1 MTNQENGV
9 DLKSAAVTEE
19 KKLFIETYGCQM
31 NVADSEVVASIMK
44 MDGYAVTDKI
54 EDADAIFVNTCSVR
68 DNAEQKI
75 YGRLQYFQSLKRKK
89 KSLVIGV
96 LGCMAERVKEELI
109 EVHHADLVVG
119 PDSYMDLPNLVGAVE
134 HGEKAINVELS
145 TQETY
150 KDVIPIEVHHA
161 DLVVGPDSY
170 MDLPNLVGAVEHG
183 EKAINV
189 ELSTQETYKDV
200 IPLKLGGVHIS
211 GFVSIMRGC
220 NNFCT
225 YCIVPYTR
233 GRERSRDIES
243 ILNEIRDM
251 RDKGFKE
258 VTLLGQ
264 NVNSYL
270 FEKEGEKISFPA
282 LLKRVAEEVPEMRVR
297 FTTSHPKDM
306 SDETLHVIAEHDN
319 ICKMIHLPA
328 QSGSSRILKVMN
340 RKYTREWYL
349 DRIAAIRRI
358 LPDCAIST
366 DLFCGFHSETEEDYQ
381 ETLSLMR
388 EVGYDS
394 AFLFKYSE
402 RPGTYAA
409 QHLPDTV
416 SEEEKVRR
424 LQGMIDLQNQLSE
437 ESNKRDIGKVFEVLI
452 EGFSKRSREQLF
464 GRTSQNKVVIFD
476 KKNYR
481 VGQFIKVRINRAS
494 SATLFGDPV
503 E

>member
-1 MTNQENGV
+1 MTTAENQGA
-9 DLKSAAVTEE
+9 DLKSAAEKAE

-31 NVADSEVVASIMK
+31 NVADSEVVASIMQ
-44 MDGYAVTDKI
+44 MDGYALTDKI
-54 EDADAIFVNTCSVR
+54 EEADAIFVNTCSVR

-75 YGRLQYFQSLKRKK
+75 YGRLQYFQSLRKK
-89 KSLVIGV
+89 KKHLIVGV
-96 LGCMAERVKEELI
+96 MGCMAERVKDELI
-109 EVHHADLVVG
+109 QVHHADLVVG
-119 PDSYMDLPNLVGAVE
+119 PDAYLDLPNLVGAVE
-134 HGEKAINVELS
+134 R
-145 TQETY
+145 
-150 KDVIPIEVHHA
+150 
-161 DLVVGPDSY
+161 
-170 MDLPNLVGAVEHG
+170 G

-200 IPLKLGGVHIS
+200 IPLKLPGVHIS

-233 GRERSRDIES
+233 GRERSRDVES

-251 RDKGFKE
+251 RDKSFKE

-264 NVNSYL
+264 NVNSYR
-270 FEKEGEKISFPA
+270 FERGDEVITFPRLLA
-282 LLKRVAEEVPEMRVR
+282 LVAEEVPQMRVR

-306 SDETLHVIAEHDN
+306 SDETLEVIAAHDN
-319 ICKMIHLPA
+319 LCKMIHLPA
-328 QSGSSRILKVMN
+328 QSGSDRILKEMN
-340 RKYTREWYL
+340 RKYTRAWYL

-366 DLFCGFHSETEEDYQ
+366 DLFCGFHSETEADYEQ
-381 ETLSLMR
+381 TLSLMR

-402 RPGTYAA
+402 RPGTYASK
-409 QHLPDTV
+409 HLPDDV
-416 SEEEKVRR
+416 PEEEKIRR

-437 ESNKRDIGKVFEVLI
+437 ESNRRDIGKTFEVLI

-476 KKNYR
+476 KQDFH
-481 VGQFIKVRINRAS
+481 VGQFIQVKITRAS
-494 SATLFGDPV
+494 SATLFGEV
-503 E
+503 VK